1 MEAATSSAAL
11 EELVREHAALR
22 RVATLVA
29 QEPSPSEVFA
39 AVTKETGMLLGAQ
52 RATLLRVES
61 PQWAVVVAGWSD
73 GALPPVPVGHRGALD
88 GRGILGQML
97 RTARPVRIEDF
108 DQVGDGAV
116 AELMRGLGIRA
127 GAGGPIIIGG
137 RVWGAV
143 TAVWEDVATL
153 PPGAEDRVAAFAE
166 LVSYAIENAETRAE
180 LAASRAR
187 LVEAADE
194 ARRRIERDLHDGAQ
208 QRFVA
213 ARLDLTLLERQL
225 DQPDRARS
233 ILAKAREQLDGG
245 LAELRDLARGIHPT
259 VLTDRGLE
267 PALTALVRRASLP
280 VELRAEVPDRLD
292 PAIEAAAYFLVS
304 EALTNVSEHAQAD
317 TVTVD
322 VASPDGTLVVTISD
336 DGLGGADARR
346 GSGLRGLVDRVDAV
360 GGHLELSSER
370 GHGDSTLRPAPDER
384 PRLAD
389 RSAAERLSRPA
400 GHRTRGSRRQDSRQ
414 PYLFLSRR
422 R

>member
-116 AELMRGLGIRA
+116 AELMRELGIRA

-233 ILAKAREQLDGG
+233 ILARTREHLDGG

-267 PALTALVRRASLP
+267 SALTALVRRASLP
-280 VELRAEVPDRLD
+280 VELRAEVPERLD

-304 EALTNVSEHAQAD
+304 EALTNVSKHAQAN

-346 GSGLRGLVDRVDAV
+346 GSDLRGLVDHVDAV

-370 GHGDSTLRPAPDER
+370 GHGTRLCARLPANVLGSLTGQRQST
-384 PRLAD
+384 
-389 RSAAERLSRPA
+389 
-400 GHRTRGSRRQDSRQ
+400 
-414 PYLFLSRR
+414 
-422 R
+422 

>member
-116 AELMRGLGIRA
+116 AELMRELGIRA

-233 ILAKAREQLDGG
+233 ILARAREQLDGG

-280 VELRAEVPDRLD
+280 VELRAEVPERLD

-304 EALTNVSEHAQAD
+304 EALTNVSKHAQARH
-317 TVTVD
+317 VWIRLAAEEHSVD
-322 VASPDGTLVVTISD
+322 LTIRD
-336 DGLGGADARR
+336 DGIGFDPAQAARLLKDGHFGLAGMRERVELGG
-346 GSGLRGLVDRVDAV
+346 G
-360 GGHLELSSER
+360 
-370 GHGDSTLRPAPDER
+370 
-384 PRLAD
+384 RLD
-389 RSAAERLSRPA
+389 LDSRPGEGTTIGVA
-400 GHRTRGSRRQDSRQ
+400 LPPRYVPSVV
-414 PYLFLSRR
+414 
-422 R
+422 

>member
-1 MEAATSSAAL
+1 MLLPERDA
-11 EELVREHAALR
+11 ER
-22 RVATLVA
+22 
-29 QEPSPSEVFA
+29 
-39 AVTKETGMLLGAQ
+39 AVTPIA
-52 RATLLRVES
+52 S
-61 PQWAVVVAGWSD
+61 AG
-73 GALPPVPVGHRGALD
+73 
-88 GRGILGQML
+88 
-97 RTARPVRIEDF
+97 E
-108 DQVGDGAV
+108 
-116 AELMRGLGIRA
+116 
-127 GAGGPIIIGG
+127 
-137 RVWGAV
+137 
-143 TAVWEDVATL
+143 
-153 PPGAEDRVAAFAE
+153 RVAAIVHDPALRE
-166 LVSYAIENAETRAE
+166 RPE
-180 LAASRAR
+180 
-187 LVEAADE
+187 LVEAAASMAMLMLDRDRLNIE
-194 ARRRIERDLHDGAQ
+194 LRASLAELRATQARILSAADGERKRIERDLHDGAQ

-280 VELRAEVPDRLD
+280 VELRAEVPERLD

-304 EALTNVSEHAQAD
+304 EALTNVSKHAQAN

-370 GHGDSTLRPAPDER
+370 GHGTRLCARLPANVLGS
-384 PRLAD
+384 LAGQ
-389 RSAAERLSRPA
+389 RQSA
-400 GHRTRGSRRQDSRQ
+400 
-414 PYLFLSRR
+414 
-422 R
+422 